1 MDVIRTKAA
10 LRAQVAA
17 WQRAGETVALTPT
30 MGAVHEGH
38 LSLVRLGLERAK
50 RCVATIFVNPR
61 QFGPNE
67 DFESYP
73 RDEEGDLAKFRAA
86 GCDAVYMPA
95 PGEMYGSGYKTE
107 VTVHEISEVME
118 GASRPGFFTGV
129 ATVVAKLLI
138 QSLPDIAIFGEK
150 DFQQLTVIRTMARD
164 LDLPI
169 EILGAPTVREADGL
183 ALSSRNAY
191 LDSKQRDIAPA
202 LHRAMI
208 AASEAVHAGT
218 DPRTAAAKARA
229 DVLAAGFDEA
239 IYIDI
244 RDQDS
249 FALAET
255 AAENLRIFAAA
266 RLGNCRLIDNLG
278 I

>member
-10 LRAQVAA
+10 LRAQVSA

-38 LSLVRLGLERAK
+38 LSLVRLGQERAE

-67 DFESYP
+67 DFETYP
-73 RDEEGDLAKFRAA
+73 RDEERDLAKFRSS
-86 GCDAVYMPA
+86 GCHAVYMPD
-95 PGEMYGSGYKTE
+95 PSEMYGTDYKTE
-107 VTVHEISEVME
+107 VIVHEISEIME

-129 ATVVAKLLI
+129 ATVVSKLLI

-169 EILGAPTVREADGL
+169 EIFGAPTVREADGL

-191 LDSKQRDIAPA
+191 LDPKQRDIAPA

-208 AASEAVHAGT
+208 AAAEAVRAGT
-218 DPRTAAAKARA
+218 NPRAAAAKAREN
-229 DVLAAGFDEA
+229 VLAAGFDDA

-249 FALAET
+249 FALAE
-255 AAENLRIFAAA
+255 APAENLRIFAAA
-266 RLGNCRLIDNLG
+266 RLGGCRLIDNLG

>member
-10 LRAQVAA
+10 LRTRVAQWEA
-17 WQRAGETVALTPT
+17 AGEAVALTPT

-38 LSLVRLGLERAK
+38 LSLVRLGLERAD

-67 DFESYP
+67 DFTTYP
-73 RDEEGDLAKFRAA
+73 RDEEGDLAKFRSA
-86 GCDAVYMPA
+86 GCDAVYIPD
-95 PGEMYGSGYKTE
+95 PGQMYGTDYKTE
-107 VTVHEISEVME
+107 VTVTDISDVME

-129 ATVVAKLLI
+129 ATVVSKLLI

-150 DFQQLTVIRTMARD
+150 DFQQLAVIRTMARD
-164 LDLPI
+164 LDLPT

-191 LDSKQRDIAPA
+191 LTPREREIAPS

-208 AASEAVHAGT
+208 AAAESV
-218 DPRTAAAKARA
+218 RTGAAPHVAAEQAKR
-229 DVLAAGFDEA
+229 DVLAAGFQQVA
-239 IYIDI
+239 YIDI
-244 RDQDS
+244 RSQDT
-249 FALAET
+249 FAPAE
-255 AAENLRIFAAA
+255 ALSENLRIFAAA
-266 RLGNCRLIDNLG
+266 TLGSCRLIDN
-278 I
+278 IAV